1 MSATSPSLSSDTIV
15 LHGGNFRHDPA
26 TSATTV
32 PIYQTT
38 SFDFPD
44 TATAIKIVN
53 FEQLAYT
60 YSRVVNPTVNA
71 FEERLAAL
79 EGGAAALGLA
89 SGQAAVAIA
98 VLTLVEAGDNIVSS
112 PDLYGGTVHF
122 FRERLKQFGIEARFV
137 DPADPENFRR
147 ATDARTR
154 LYFGESLP
162 NPKLSVFPIAE
173 VAALGRPLGI
183 PLIIDNTAAPL
194 AIAPFDHGAAIT
206 VYSATKYIG
215 GHGTTIG
222 GAIVDSGTFPWA
234 DFPER
239 QPLLL
244 RPDPGYGNRTYLE
257 LSASFGPVAYL
268 TRARAALL
276 RDLGPSLA
284 PQNAFL
290 LLQGLETLP
299 LRLQR
304 HFDNAAKVADYL
316 AHHPKVARVVYPGL
330 QTGLDRA
337 RADAY
342 LKYGYGGL
350 VGFEPV
356 GGEAAAFAFIDR
368 LKLFYHLANIGDAR
382 SLAIHPA
389 STTHAQLDAQQL
401 AAAGITPAFVRLSI
415 GLEDPNDIIA
425 DIAQA
430 LEGGDA
436 SKGAG

>member
-1 MSATSPSLSSDTIV
+1 MSAASPSLAAATLV
-15 LHGGNFRHDPA
+15 LHGGSFRHDPT
-26 TSATTV
+26 TSATAV
-32 PIYQTT
+32 PIYQST

-44 TATAIKIVN
+44 TATASKIIR

-60 YSRVVNPTVNA
+60 YSRVGNPTVDA
-71 FEERLAAL
+71 FEQRLAAL

-89 SGQAAVAIA
+89 SGQAATAIA

-112 PDLYGGTVHF
+112 PDLYGGTVNF

-137 DPADPENFRR
+137 DPSDPENFRR
-147 ATDARTR
+147 ATDDRTR

-173 VAALGRPLGI
+173 VAAIGRPLGI

-194 AIAPFDHGAAIT
+194 AIRPFDHGAAIV

-222 GAIVDSGTFPWA
+222 GAIVDGGQFPWA

-239 QPLLL
+239 QPLIH
-244 RPDPGYGNRTYLE
+244 RPDPGYDNHNYLE
-257 LSASFGPVAYL
+257 LSAIFGPVAYL
-268 TRARAALL
+268 IRARAALL

-284 PQNAFL
+284 PQNAFQL
-290 LLQGLETLP
+290 IQGLETLP
-299 LRLQR
+299 LRIQR

-316 AHHPKVARVVYPGL
+316 ATHPKVARVVYPGL
-330 QTGLDRA
+330 QTGLDRR
-337 RADAY
+337 RADKY
-342 LKYGYGGL
+342 LTLGFGGL

-356 GGEAAAFAFIDR
+356 AGEAAALSFIDR

-382 SLAIHPA
+382 SLAIHPS
-389 STTHAQLDAQQL
+389 STTHSQLNAAEQ
-401 AAAGITPAFVRLSI
+401 AAAGISPAFVRLSI
-415 GLEDPNDIIA
+415 GLEEPDDIIA

-430 LEGGDA
+430 LEGV
-436 SKGAG
+436 